1 MIEKFPFTLEDIIK
15 IDSNGGNIGR
25 FYWENQATYMVE
37 LIDTDESFEITI
49 GELPGR
55 SAFIWTDLD
64 WVFWLTGGFSRMQT
78 AWDEYYAHQLIPQ
91 Q

>member
-1 MIEKFPFTLEDIIK
+1 MNETIFIPEDIIK
-15 IDSNGGNIGR
+15 IGSNGGNIGR

-55 SAFIWTDLD
+55 SAFIWTRNE
-64 WVFWLTGGFSRMQT
+64 WVGWLMGGYVPPLTKLTNYNHRQS
-78 AWDEYYAHQLIPQ
+78 APG
-91 Q
+91 